1 MVTHDTP
8 PRCTV
13 KAVIEE
19 KENEKTYASMQDAK
33 FVSELSQHPF
43 A

>member
-13 KAVIEE
+13 QGMSS
-19 KENEKTYASMQDAK
+19 KENEKTYASMQDEK